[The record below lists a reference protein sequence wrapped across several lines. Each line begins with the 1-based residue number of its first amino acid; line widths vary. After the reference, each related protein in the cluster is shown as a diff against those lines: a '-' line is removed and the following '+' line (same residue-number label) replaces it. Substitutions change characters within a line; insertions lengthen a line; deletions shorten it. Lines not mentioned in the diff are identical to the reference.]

1 MSNKIE
7 NQINYY
13 IKNNT
18 CDGALIIDGEY
29 KSGKTHF
36 IKEFMAENYS
46 KNSVY
51 INLNGKAT
59 IEEIY
64 GLINFSIVTRHS
76 VSLDVVNEYNDL
88 PDISNYIKTGKISVK
103 KTVHDVSELIS
114 LAKLKLKEYI
124 LVFDDI
130 EKCHCNLQE
139 VFNLFNQLIEQTQAK
154 IIVIINTNRIKDEAT
169 YKLLEETVS
178 GTRIVYKSNFRDNVN
193 YATAKEK
200 KNGYPYFETIKDDI
214 ISFSKY
220 YGEEQLTTL
229 YSFINKGKMLIDS
242 IDKKYNIY
250 YSNILNYTYKSF
262 IAKEKRSWNN
272 DTLFGTVCFNKQ
284 NNKSL
289 FDDITCDGFKFVDD
303 FLYDDDINEDE
314 IAKTMQE
321 YDKHVVN
328 LSEESELEI
337 LNKWQTEDDKKILN
351 VLEKIKNKL
360 SNNKYYFSLYP
371 IIIDY
376 LCKFKVIGLLKAN
389 SYKDFETIMM
399 ANVRNS
405 DVTTYNWLTRNSNR
419 LVSIEYTKTINKL
432 LKIVKDKNCQKETSI
447 LNKILDNK
455 DWAIKLN
462 NYYHE
467 RIKDDAKYS
476 TINYF
481 DISKL
486 VKTINNSNNGNLSIF
501 NKLLK
506 EELSKDNSTIN
517 KKRLEELQ
525 TKISQIVC
533 SQKDTITK
541 YNINEIIELIAKNI
555 KSSSR

>member
-114 LAKLKLKEYI
+114 LAKLKLREYI

-193 YATAKEK
+193 YAVSKEK
-200 KNGYPYFETIKDDI
+200 KNGYPYFKTIKDDI

-220 YGEEQLTTL
+220 FGEEQLTVL
-229 YSFINKGKMLIDS
+229 YSFINKGKMLTDS

-250 YSNILNYTYKSF
+250 YSNILNYAYKSY
-262 IAKEKRSWNN
+262 IAKENRSWN
-272 DTLFGTVCFNKQ
+272 DDALFGTVCFNKL

-321 YDKHVVN
+321 YDKYVVT
-328 LSEESELEI
+328 LSEELEI
-337 LNKWQTEDDKKILN
+337 EALKKWQTKDDKNILS

-360 SNNKYYFSLYP
+360 SKNKYQFSLYP
-371 IIIDY
+371 TIIDY
-376 LCKFKVIGLLKAN
+376 LCKFKTIGLLKAN
-389 SYKDFETIMM
+389 SYKEFETIMVD
-399 ANVRNS
+399 NVKNS
-405 DVTTYNWLTRNSNR
+405 DVIAYNWLDRNSKKLASN
-419 LVSIEYTKTINKL
+419 EYSKTIKKL
-432 LKIVKDKNCQKETSI
+432 LKIVKEKNIQNETSI

-455 DWAIKLN
+455 DWANKLH
-462 NYYHE
+462 NYYLE
-467 RIKDDAKYS
+467 KINNNPKYS
-476 TINYF
+476 TTYYYDTN
-481 DISKL
+481 KL
-486 VKTINNSNNGNLSIF
+486 VKTISNSDNSNLFIF
-501 NKLLK
+501 IQLLK
-506 EELSKDNSTIN
+506 EELSKDNQTIDIN
-517 KKRLEELQ
+517 KLKELQ
-525 TKISQIVC
+525 TKLSQIVC
-533 SQKDTITK
+533 SQKDAIAE
-541 YNINEIIELIAKNI
+541 YNISVIIELL
-555 KSSSR
+555 SRKLPK